1 MKSKSKTD
9 LVYVIDN
16 MPALNTLD
24 RSYAIYHLKHLHK
37 VTVMRHGIVLEHWYY
52 YIPKNTHHYYGYDIP
67 KMNTGTIVGYFL
79 DRNSRWTRGRM
90 PATKEVKYL
99 KNYRVE

>member
-1 MKSKSKTD
+1 MKTKAKTD

-24 RSYAIYHLKHLHK
+24 RSYAIYHLKHYHK
-37 VTVMRHGIVLEHWYY
+37 VTVMRYGVVLEHWYY
-52 YIPKNTHHYYGYDIP
+52 YVPKNTNRYYGFEVP
-67 KMNTGTIVGYFL
+67 KMNTGTIIGYFL
-79 DRNSRWTRGRM
+79 DKNSRWVCGRM

-99 KNYRVE
+99 KNNRME